1 MSISRRNATGSLP
14 QAIAASPLQVICA
27 VAFVVL
33 FSCSR
38 DTHDDLLAPVAS
50 WNGIEIAGEHFVQ
63 EFQLFGTYAPFR
75 DTPELRRHYA
85 KVMLERM
92 IIAERGRESGLDTT
106 RHVRHAVQRRSDMAA
121 RRHLFNTEVRPT
133 VEEPTPSE
141 VYMAFRRSNAR
152 LRAQQIFASSQTEID
167 SLYRLLHAGANFDRL
182 AEESMIRAGS
192 GIGTAGHMGWITFND
207 LDEEPENVLFSTPR
221 HHISPPVASLRGW
234 HIFRVWEEEETVFL
248 DESTFNNIRDRLE
261 FQVFQRRF
269 DEATARFIQREIFS
283 TDLAVDMQVLGALY
297 DIIRPSMPQRSHPE
311 EIIRFNNELNLLQ
324 PEIDENTTVAMVD
337 GAAFTVGQF
346 LFHLPDIPVEWIVND
361 FRHAL
366 EIAIRDSVLA
376 ARAQRVRPDTTL
388 DMRLNRRVAEYTA
401 LYYATLQQAS
411 DTLQLAPLIDS
422 FYEVWKK
429 EQFVAYHTTSYTRF
443 TFRDSLTATDAIQ
456 RFQAMQDWELVLS
469 GMPEGSFQREDR
481 VATTLEYTDLPI
493 HSLPV
498 SHPDSVATLTGPF
511 ARADWAVLK
520 ATNRETTWIPL
531 EEVREQVEQLLRDR
545 RVFVAHRQL
554 LPRNYR
560 PEDVQIDQALLD
572 RLLPYY
578 F

>member
-1 MSISRRNATGSLP
+1 M
-14 QAIAASPLQVICA
+14 
-27 VAFVVL
+27 
-33 FSCSR
+33 
-38 DTHDDLLAPVAS
+38 
-50 WNGIEIAGEHFVQ
+50 
-63 EFQLFGTYAPFR
+63 
-75 DTPELRRHYA
+75 
-85 KVMLERM
+85 
-92 IIAERGRESGLDTT
+92 
-106 RHVRHAVQRRSDMAA
+106 
-121 RRHLFNTEVRPT
+121 
-133 VEEPTPSE
+133 
-141 VYMAFRRSNAR
+141 
-152 LRAQQIFASSQTEID
+152 
-167 SLYRLLHAGANFDRL
+167 
-182 AEESMIRAGS
+182 
-192 GIGTAGHMGWITFND
+192 
-207 LDEEPENVLFSTPR
+207 
-221 HHISPPVASLRGW
+221 ASLRGW

-337 GAAFTVGQF
+337 GAEFTVGQF

-411 DTLQLAPLIDS
+411 DTLQLAPLVDS
-422 FYEVWKK
+422 FYEVWKN

-520 ATNRETTWIPL
+520 ATKRETTWIPL